1 MKTTLLA
8 LAVPLLIAGRAWAQD
23 STQPKPAPAPP
34 AAAGM
39 AASLTVAQAVL
50 TDSVVDRMPADSGT
64 AYPAT
69 VGSLVCFTKISGG
82 TAGATIHHVWF
93 HGDTQVGDVELHVD
107 GSPWRT
113 WSRKTIPADWT
124 GAWHVE
130 IRDAAG
136 TVLKR
141 IDFTVGS

>member
-1 MKTTLLA
+1 MRTITLA
-8 LAVPLLIAGRAWAQD
+8 LALPLLVAGSALAQD
-23 STQPKPAPAPP
+23 STQPKPVPPP
-34 AAAGM
+34 AAPA
-39 AASLTVAQAVL
+39 LTVVQAVL
-50 TDSVVDRMPADSGT
+50 TDSVVNRVPADSGT

-69 VGSLVCFTKISGG
+69 VGQLVCFTKISGG
-82 TAGATIHHVWF
+82 TTGTTIHHVWF
-93 HGDTQVGDVELHVD
+93 HGDAQVGDVELHVD

-130 IRDAAG
+130 VRDAAG

>member
-1 MKTTLLA
+1 MKTTILALGLPLLLA
-8 LAVPLLIAGRAWAQD
+8 GAAVAQD
-23 STQPKPAPAPP
+23 STQPKPAPTRPP
-34 AAAGM
+34 AAAT
-39 AASLTVAQAVL
+39 AASLTVVQAVL
-50 TDSVVDRMPADSGT
+50 TDSVVNRMPADSGT

-69 VGSLVCFTKISGG
+69 VGSLVCFTKVSGA
-82 TAGATIHHVWF
+82 TAGTTIHHVWF

-130 IRDAAG
+130 VRDAAG

>member
-1 MKTTLLA
+1 MKTTILA
-8 LAVPLLIAGRAWAQD
+8 LALPLLVAGSVWAQD
-23 STQPKPAPAPP
+23 STQPKPVPPP
-34 AAAGM
+34 AAAASTS
-39 AASLTVAQAVL
+39 AALTIVQAVL
-50 TDSVVDRMPADSGT
+50 TDSVVNRMPADSGA

-69 VGSLVCFTKISGG
+69 VGSLVCFTKVSGG
-82 TAGATIHHVWF
+82 TPGTTIHHVWF

-130 IRDAAG
+130 VRDAAG

>member
-1 MKTTLLA
+1 MKTTILA
-8 LAVPLLIAGRAWAQD
+8 LGLPLLFAGAAVAQD
-23 STQPKPAPAPP
+23 STQPKPVPPP
-34 AAAGM
+34 AAAT
-39 AASLTVAQAVL
+39 LTVVQAVV
-50 TDSVVDRMPADSGT
+50 TDSVVNRTPADSGA

-69 VGSLVCFTKISGG
+69 VGQLVCFTKISGG
-82 TAGATIHHVWF
+82 SAGTTIHHVWF
-93 HGDTQVGDVELHVD
+93 HGDTQVGDIELHVD

-130 IRDAAG
+130 VRDAAG